1 MNGTTAL
8 ELVRSRHLYYKNV
21 NGYWEDDGLSDFSRI
36 QRQDA
41 FFRAVLAKVN
51 SSITN
56 PLTINS
62 FIGAAVGNL
71 TIDDTLSQG
80 DLLHIA
86 DVFRGLPASHLVTET
101 LPTVAYTTSGGAAA
115 LKEAQPYAQNVI
127 NAFNA
132 IGSAR
137 PPPRRRR
144 PPRARARH
152 DHDDDVPT
160 EAHSLVS
167 VDVLNAS
174 TAERHRAHHRDCASR
189 PRASTSTRSA
199 TPPPS

>member
-8 ELVRSRHLYYKNV
+8 ELVRSRHLYYKNS
-21 NGYWEDDGLSDFSRI
+21 NGYWEYDGLSDFSRI

-56 PLTINS
+56 PLAINS

-101 LPTVAYTTSGGAAA
+101 LPTVAYTSRGRGRRAEGGAA
-115 LKEAQPYAQNVI
+115 LRPERDQRRSTRS
-127 NAFNA
+127 
-132 IGSAR
+132 GR
-137 PPPRRRR
+137 PPPTTTDHHAAQST
-144 PPRARARH
+144 PSQH
-152 DHDDDVPT
+152 HHDDR
-160 EAHSLVS
+160 AHRGPQAWS
-167 VDVLNAS
+167 AS
-174 TAERHRAHHRDCASR
+174 TC
-189 PRASTSTRSA
+189 
-199 TPPPS
+199 